1 MWLCVRDFGDGVY
14 GSTFIFIHILYTNSD
29 MSSVRNYLI
38 LDAGLIAT
46 GLCKII
52 IVISRHDRVRNKR
65 KQKKSGIWQDNP
77 GPSDIRS
84 DTDTLDCLMTEECRI
99 VLIPKLSSNLAV
111 SNTLKPYLIWQTAVN
126 QQNKALSVVSWW
138 HKCAIRRY
146 LFKYAWKDY
155 AIRYLFKYD
164 WKDHG
169 PSINQ
174 LLLPSTTKSRT
185 PVA

>member
-126 QQNKALSVVSWW
+126 QQNKALSVV
-138 HKCAIRRY
+138 HQKIPFQVRLERLCHQ
-146 LFKYAWKDY
+146 
-155 AIRYLFKYD
+155 YLFKYD